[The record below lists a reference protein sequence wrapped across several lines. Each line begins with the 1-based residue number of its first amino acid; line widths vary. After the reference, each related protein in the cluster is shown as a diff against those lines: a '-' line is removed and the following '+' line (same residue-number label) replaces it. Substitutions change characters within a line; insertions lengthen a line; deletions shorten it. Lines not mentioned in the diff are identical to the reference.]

1 MLRSLK
7 KTKILIKRGFDSE
20 LDDPFADPAKG
31 GWAIERHQEISLM
44 ELQGHVSIEDL
55 MHELFFETEK
65 KIMLEHLVDVEPAPK
80 ADLEWQKIA
89 AKTTIANM
97 FKKKKMAPVLQEH
110 WWAQLE
116 SRGLPSDVRQKKR
129 ATYP

>member
-1 MLRSLK
+1 M
-7 KTKILIKRGFDSE
+7 GH
-20 LDDPFADPAKG
+20 PFADPAKG
-31 GWAIERHQEISLM
+31 GWAIERHEEIALMALQECR
-44 ELQGHVSIEDL
+44 SIEDL

-65 KIMLEHLVDVEPAPK
+65 KIMLEHLVDIEPALS

-97 FKKKKMAPVLQEH
+97 SPVLQEH

-129 ATYP
+129 STYP